1 MKEGMHIFKTNDLD
15 YIARRTYSCKCKIL
29 RLTQLFKKIPI
40 QHIFQIDCDTILRN
54 GFHTADFRQLT
65 KYVSVMPQPKDP
77 GVFIASALSLGI
89 EDKGMQFRDPSWY
102 TDDRSI

>member
-15 YIARRTYSCKCKIL
+15 YIARRTYSKCKIQ
-29 RLTQLFKKIPI
+29 RLTHYLKKSHPTYFPKLTVI
-40 QHIFQIDCDTILRN
+40 QSYVTDFTV
-54 GFHTADFRQLT
+54 DFRQLT
-65 KYVSVMPQPKDP
+65 KYVSEAPNQDP

-89 EDKGMQFRDPSWY
+89 EDKGMQFRDPSY